1 MTLKNNIL
9 TLALLCSCFV
19 YALPTD
25 SIFIKMPQVL
35 IPSLSPKQRFELAE
49 YAKAGKK
56 DSVTN
61 LFNKKIILQK
71 YDTATCSILLKT
83 TETSSL
89 EIRRLN
95 FPSYKMPVLGVIH
108 IVELPVK
115 YATIRF
121 YTESWQPLAIQLHLP
136 STEQWID
143 TEKLKASSL
152 SVTLIKSMLDKKYFS
167 FSFADNNELEVQNNV
182 LSTLT
187 KEERKTAAEFFI
199 NKSISI
205 KIKK

>member
-1 MTLKNNIL
+1 
-9 TLALLCSCFV
+9 
-19 YALPTD
+19 
-25 SIFIKMPQVL
+25 
-35 IPSLSPKQRFELAE
+35 
-49 YAKAGKK
+49 
-56 DSVTN
+56 
-61 LFNKKIILQK
+61 
-71 YDTATCSILLKT
+71 
-83 TETSSL
+83 
-89 EIRRLN
+89 
-95 FPSYKMPVLGVIH
+95 MPVLGVIH
-108 IVELPVK
+108 TVELPVK

-205 KIKK
+205 KIEK